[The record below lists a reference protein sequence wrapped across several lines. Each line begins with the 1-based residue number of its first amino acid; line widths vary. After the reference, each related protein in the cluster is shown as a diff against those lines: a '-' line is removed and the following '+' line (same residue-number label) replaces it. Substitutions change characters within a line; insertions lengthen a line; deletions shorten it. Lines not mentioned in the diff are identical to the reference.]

1 MKINTKYLYP
11 GMELNEEIKTYDGGL
26 FSKGTLISKDII
38 DTIIKNDYSEV
49 DILISNSFETFN
61 GNFKE
66 YIKNAIKD
74 NDIELLKYIS
84 TLFSRIYHTVGFNV
98 DLSKYTSKT
107 YDLYDHI
114 VNLTIFATW
123 VGTIYNVNA
132 PKDKI
137 IDISELALSC
147 MLSKYGM
154 RCKSEVEFK
163 KLKEHMKFWDK
174 EKFPNIKAE
183 DFYKYNDR
191 VNTLYGYLLLEDF
204 DIDENVR
211 ENILLSN
218 EYYNNSSSPLGAK
231 LLDYGFSSYVASLI
245 SVADTYDMLL
255 IEGALKDKDEP
266 FKEVVSKIN
275 KYVSEGFLNPFWT
288 KFVLYDIPL
297 YKEGDKVLLSDSS
310 VAYVKSFDPKDALRP
325 KITDRSGNIIEYKDD
340 LRVLRLV
347 DRTH

>member
-11 GMELNEEIKTYDGGL
+11 GMELNEEIKSYEGDL
-26 FSKGTLISKDII
+26 ISKGTLINKDII
-38 DTIIKNDYSEV
+38 KTIKDNDYNEV
-49 DILISNSFETFN
+49 DILISNTNETFN

-84 TLFSRIYHTVGFNV
+84 TLFTRAYNTSGLKV
-98 DLSKYTSKT
+98 DLSKYTSKN
-107 YDLYDHI
+107 YDLYDHV
-114 VNLTIFATW
+114 VNMTIFASW
-123 VGTIYNVNA
+123 VATLYNVNA

-147 MLSKYGM
+147 MLSKYGK
-154 RCKSEVEFK
+154 RCKDEEVFK
-163 KLKEHMKFWDK
+163 KTREHMNFWDK

-191 VNTLYGYLLLEDF
+191 VNTLYAYILLEEF

-218 EYYNNSSSPLGAK
+218 EYHNNPASPLGAK
-231 LLDYGFSSYVASLI
+231 LQDYGFSSYVASLI
-245 SVADTYDMLL
+245 SVVDTYDMLL
-255 IEGALKDKDEP
+255 IEGAIKDKNEP
-266 FKEVVSKIN
+266 FKEVVSRIN
-275 KYVSEGFLNPFWT
+275 KYVSEGYLNPFWT

-297 YKEGDKVLLSDSS
+297 YKEGDKVLLTDSTI
-310 VAYVKSFDPKDALRP
+310 AYVKSYDPKDALRP
-325 KITDRSGNIIEYKDD
+325 KITDKSGNIIEYKDD

-347 DRTH
+347 DTSF

>member
-11 GMELNEEIKTYDGGL
+11 GMELNEEIKSYDGDL
-26 FSKGTLISKDII
+26 ISKGTLISEDII
-38 DTIIKNDYSEV
+38 NTIVKNDYTEV
-49 DILISNSFETFN
+49 DILISNTNETFN

-84 TLFSRIYHTVGFNV
+84 TLFTRAYNTSGLKV
-98 DLSKYTSKT
+98 DLSKYTSKN

-114 VNLTIFATW
+114 VNMTIFASW
-123 VGTIYNVNA
+123 VATIYNINA
-132 PKDKI
+132 PKNEL

-147 MLSKYGM
+147 MLSKYGK
-154 RCKSEVEFK
+154 RCKDEEVFK
-163 KLKEHMKFWDK
+163 KTREHMNFWDK

-191 VNTLYGYLLLEDF
+191 VNTLYAYILLEEF

-211 ENILLSN
+211 ENVLLSN
-218 EYYNNSSSPLGAK
+218 EYHNNSSSPLGAK

-245 SVADTYDMLL
+245 SVVDTYDMLL
-255 IEGALKDKDEP
+255 IEGALKDKNEP
-266 FKEVVSKIN
+266 FKEVVSRIN
-275 KYVSEGFLNPFWT
+275 KYVSEGYLNPFWT
-288 KFVLYDIPL
+288 KFVLFDIPL
-297 YKEGDKVLLSDSS
+297 YKEGDKVLLNDSTI
-310 VAYVKSFDPKDALRP
+310 AYVKSYDPKDALRP
-325 KITDRSGNIIEYKDD
+325 KITDKSGNIIEYKDD

-347 DRTH
+347 DTSY

>member
-1 MKINTKYLYP
+1 MKISTKYLYP
-11 GMELNEEIKTYDGGL
+11 GMELNEEIKTYEGDL
-26 FSKGTLISKDII
+26 FSKGTLISKNII
-38 DTIIKNDYSEV
+38 NTIIKNDYSEI
-49 DILISNSFETFN
+49 DILISNSNETFN

-74 NDIELLKYIS
+74 NNIELLKYIS
-84 TLFSRIYHTVGFNV
+84 TLFERIYHNISFNI
-98 DLSKYTSKT
+98 DLSKYTSKE

-114 VNLTIFATW
+114 VNMTIFATR
-123 VGTIYNVNA
+123 VATLYNVNA
-132 PKDKI
+132 PKDKQ

-147 MLSKYGM
+147 MLSKYGK
-154 RCKSEVEFK
+154 RCKNEEYFK
-163 KLKEHMKFWDK
+163 KTREHMNFWDK

-191 VNTLYGYLLLEDF
+191 VNTLYAYILLDEF

-218 EYYNNSSSPLGAK
+218 EYYNNPSSPLGAK

-255 IEGALKDKDEP
+255 IEGAIKDKNEP

-275 KYVSEGFLNPFWT
+275 KYVSIGYLNPFWT
-288 KFVLYDIPL
+288 KFILYDIPL
-297 YKEGDKVLLSDSS
+297 YKEGDKVILTDSTI
-310 VAYVKSFDPKDALRP
+310 AYVKSYDPKDPLRP
-325 KITDRSGNIIEYKDD
+325 KITDKSGNIIEYKDD

-347 DRTH
+347 DTSY